1 VKKRQI
7 KYIIALLSFALAG
20 IITVQLLWI
29 KNTIT
34 ENENQFN
41 ARVFAMLNRVV
52 QKTAR
57 NEMAIVYTLRPK
69 ITHQYST
76 INSKG
81 KAQVDSIFDGMRKRS
96 MEQFREIAKTSPI
109 GGQLNQ
115 FLNEFDSLQKHIDN
129 QIPASASQMQS
140 MQRWMTYEAEVKQ
153 LPLKQRLYLSQ
164 LEPILHEEKQN
175 FNIETPMEYAVVPAH
190 QDEAALMSESFD
202 VKKLETEYIADIF
215 PNDVVG
221 KSPKLLLQFPE
232 KNSWLIHSIQLLL
245 ILSLI
250 FTLIIILAYYLTVR
264 TIIQQRKV
272 SEIKNDFINN
282 MTHELKTPIATISLA
297 TDAMTK
303 SVNESALGFTKII
316 KQESQR
322 MHKHVEQILQMA
334 RVDKNE
340 FSLNIEQMEINEFV
354 QDVCDNQ
361 MFRIEEH
368 NGKLSFKPFEFNLFI
383 EADRDHFA
391 NVIYNLL
398 DNAIKYTKNEPEISV
413 QIKNADKYAII
424 EVKDNGIGMNKET
437 VKHVFEK
444 FYRATTGNVHDVKGF
459 GLGLSYTKAVIDKL
473 NGEISVKS
481 EVNKGSTFT
490 IRLPLVTSKTNTNE
504 SI

>member
-1 VKKRQI
+1 MKKQYI
-7 KYIIALLSFALAG
+7 KYIIALLSFALVG
-20 IITVQLLWI
+20 IISVQLLWI
-29 KNTIT
+29 RNTIT

-41 ARVFAMLNRVV
+41 ARVFSMLHRVV

-57 NEMAIVYTLRPK
+57 NEMAIVYTLKPR
-69 ITHQYST
+69 ITQQYKSNGSNQYSST
-76 INSKG
+76 
-81 KAQVDSIFDGMRKRS
+81 DSLFEAMRKKS
-96 MEQFREIAKTSPI
+96 MEQFRELTKSSPVSSQI
-109 GGQLNQ
+109 NNMLNQ
-115 FLNEFDSLQKHIDN
+115 FDSLQKYVDK
-129 QIPASASQMQS
+129 SATVEGTQMQS
-140 MQRWMTYEAEVKQ
+140 MQYWLTYEAEVKQ

-164 LEPILHEEKQN
+164 LEPILHAEKQN
-175 FNIETPMEYAVVPAH
+175 FNIQTPMEYAVMPAKDNKVEL
-190 QDEAALMSESFD
+190 QTSNFD
-202 VKKLETEYIADIF
+202 SVDLQPEYVAEIF
-215 PNDVVG
+215 PNDVLG
-221 KSPKLLLQFPE
+221 QSPKLVLQFPE
-232 KNSWLIHSIQLLL
+232 KNRWIIHSIQLLL

-250 FTLIIILAYYLTVR
+250 FTLIIVLAYYLTVR
-264 TIIQQRKV
+264 TIIYQRKV

-297 TDAMTK
+297 TDAMSK

-340 FSLNIEQMEINEFV
+340 FSLNTEQLELNGFV

-361 MFRIEEH
+361 LFRIKEK
-368 NGKLSFKPFEFNLFI
+368 NGVLQFNCPDNELI
-383 EADRDHFA
+383 VEVDRDHFA

-398 DNAIKYTKNEPEISV
+398 DNAIKYTQGEPK
-413 QIKNADKYAII
+413 IKVSIRNTASEAYID
-424 EVKDNGIGMNKET
+424 VTDTGIGMNKET

-481 EVNKGSTFT
+481 EVNKGSTFS
-490 IRLPLVTSKTNTNE
+490 IKLPLRSNKQ
-504 SI
+504 

>member
-1 VKKRQI
+1 MKKRQI

-20 IITVQLLWI
+20 IITVQMLWI

-57 NEMAIVYTLRPK
+57 NELAFVYTLRPTV
-69 ITHQYST
+69 THQYST
-76 INSKG
+76 VNANG
-81 KAQVDSIFDGMRKRS
+81 KAHIDSLFDGMRKRS
-96 MEQFREIAKTSPI
+96 MEQFREIAKSSPI

-115 FLNEFDSLQKHIDN
+115 FLNQFDSLQKQIDN
-129 QIPASASQMQS
+129 QIPAPASQMQNI
-140 MQRWMTYEAEVKQ
+140 QQWMTYEAEVKQ

-164 LEPILHEEKQN
+164 LEPILHAEKRN
-175 FNIETPMEYAVVPAH
+175 FNIETPMEYAVIPAH
-190 QDEAALMSESFD
+190 QDEAALMSQAFD
-202 VKKLETEYIADIF
+202 IKKIDTEYIAEIF
-215 PNDVVG
+215 PNDIVS
-221 KSPKLLLQFPE
+221 KSPRLLLQFPE

-245 ILSLI
+245 ILSLL

-264 TIIQQRKV
+264 TIVQQRKV

-297 TDAMTK
+297 TDAMSK

-340 FSLNIEQMEINEFV
+340 FSLNMEQLELNEFV

-361 MFRIEEH
+361 LFRIEEH
-368 NGKLSFKPFEFNLFI
+368 NGKLTFKAAENNLFI
-383 EADRDHFA
+383 QADRDHFA

-398 DNAIKYTKNEPEISV
+398 DNAIKYTKKEPEVNV
-413 QIKNADKYAII
+413 QVKKLDKYAIL
-424 EVKDNGIGMNKET
+424 EVKDNGIGMNKDT

-481 EVNKGSTFT
+481 EVHKGSTFT
-490 IRLPLVTSKTNTNE
+490 IKLPLVTSKTNENE